1 VNSLTAD
8 GKSVIELENTVITE
22 EDMTTQNIENNY
34 YFNHFTRMTKREICI
49 SKIILSS
56 ISREFLQKLFS
67 HGMGWDIQKKFVPWD
82 GMIFKNFRPIPS
94 HGT

>member
-8 GKSVIELENTVITE
+8 GKSAIELESKVITE

-34 YFNHFTRMTKREICI
+34 YFNYFIRMTKREICI

-56 ISREFLQKLFS
+56 ISREFSQKLFS
-67 HGMGWDIQKKFVPWD
+67 HGMGWD
-82 GMIFKNFRPIPS
+82 RPIPR
-94 HGT
+94 GALIKTY